1 MTALLRHRP
10 AGNPSWWASWAVR
23 SASAPLPSE
32 HRYRYRQEF
41 LAELYG
47 MTPSEQL
54 HHATGVLSR
63 VWTLRVALNEPARLK
78 PKEAAMAKPWRC
90 RLRIHR
96 WQRLRNPKV
105 AGTANASS
113 AESKTT
119 PAVGEVPIPSGR
131 LDRRMWR
138 VTTRDATR
146 RRS

>member
-10 AGNPSWWASWAVR
+10 AGNPSWLASWAVR
-23 SASAPLPSE
+23 SASVPLPSE

-63 VWTLRVALNEPARLK
+63 VWTLRGALNEPARLE
-78 PKEAAMAKPWRC
+78 PKEAAVANPGAADFESTAGSAC
-90 RLRIHR
+90 AT
-96 WQRLRNPKV
+96 PKV
-105 AGTANASS
+105 AGTANAWS

-119 PAVGEVPIPSGR
+119 PAVGEVPIPSVALTGGCGE
-131 LDRRMWR
+131 
-138 VTTRDATR
+138 
-146 RRS
+146 